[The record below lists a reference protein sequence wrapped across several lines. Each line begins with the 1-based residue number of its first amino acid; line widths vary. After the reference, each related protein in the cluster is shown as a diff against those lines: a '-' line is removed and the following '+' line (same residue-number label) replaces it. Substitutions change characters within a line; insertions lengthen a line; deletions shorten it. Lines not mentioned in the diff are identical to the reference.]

1 LYAANDYLCREQPI
15 DNNVILADIGMRKT
29 YLRPGAR
36 AVDIDF
42 DSSFLQSG
50 GSGYGT
56 GQGSDMDAPDDTQ
69 NPF

>member
-1 LYAANDYLCREQPI
+1 MNWVDF
-15 DNNVILADIGMRKT
+15 GMRKT

-50 GSGYGT
+50 GGGYGT